1 MPTRSGFDS
10 GSQRFVIDIDSF
22 GEKHYLIAKMLHT
35 AAFDRHLARR
45 EMDRLALQSA
55 CAHWQ
60 KSFSMPMVAACSQ

>member
-1 MPTRSGFDS
+1 
-10 GSQRFVIDIDSF
+10 VIDIDSL

-45 EMDRLALQSA
+45 EMDRLGKLNGMIKRVHLCVLQSA

-60 KSFSMPMVAACSQ
+60 KSFSMPMVAAGSQ